1 MLQHCVVS
9 WVNLSQF
16 VFDEI
21 ENETA
26 RSYVVSAG
34 TTANNVVDQWSA
46 LHDRRLRV
54 IGVEQSLA
62 DTNFVRTTRTGL
74 NI

>member
-9 WVNLSQF
+9 WVNFSQF

-34 TTANNVVDQWSA
+34 ITANNVDQWSA

-62 DTNFVRTTRTGL
+62 DTNFVRTTRTEL
-74 NI
+74 NT